1 MANWIRVVESNC
13 TDATREAEFHE
24 WYTKVH
30 LPDMLETPG
39 ILRATRYEAVEPK
52 EGEARF
58 LAVYEMETDDI
69 DRTMAKLRE
78 IVDRKRAE
86 GRGTE
91 LSEVVSRSL
100 NREINPPLGR

>member
-1 MANWIRVVESNC
+1 MTVK
-13 TDATREAEFHE
+13 T
-24 WYTKVH
+24 
-30 LPDMLETPG
+30 
-39 ILRATRYEAVEPK
+39 
-52 EGEARF
+52 
-58 LAVYEMETDDI
+58 
-69 DRTMAKLRE
+69 KLRE